1 MLRSDG
7 SLRLVTP
14 TKAAGYAGLGGDAF
28 LDAVFAARD
37 LDQIEGLWR
46 ADEPTLRVR
55 LSPRIA
61 ALDDP
66 TISDLFLDEV
76 LDGQGADPVAAA
88 IVGGMSSGHPRL
100 TPPGVERL
108 VTRLTD
114 DAVLPAGYQQRRAAL
129 VTWGLGQKGAA
140 ADEFARRVATAEFAL
155 PDPALR
161 QAAYARAR
169 ASKTLATA
177 MAGDLDAQ
185 LREEQSTVTWL
196 RSYEFVD
203 EVLTGLPPVPAKVK
217 GLVSTLLRH
226 TPVYFGNPG
235 FSEPFA
241 SLAVGYAVPTLEE
254 VLAGGALSG
263 PGMTAVI
270 RLVDQIPDLT
280 TRRRLFLLAVTFQSH
295 LYPLPDQVSQWTEDD
310 WAFRLD
316 AILETEGT
324 RPPNIVALMTQAPP
338 ELSPRITALGGKYD
352 HAAEPPIMSA
362 VVAQIQR
369 HMGQIDPT
377 DFESVAA
384 AYPWPASVTDEVGLA
399 YLLALLEAMNDAGG
413 RLSAVAAGLATGR
426 LVPAL
431 APKLLLVSQSA
442 ELLHRPEMTPA
453 LIRSVSPVLYD
464 ERPDEFF
471 AAVRSNQDAAFSI
484 DLAAGMA
491 SRSPRAAFSNAAA
504 AYDGLDDASREEL
517 LALLEAHAEPEHEPA
532 VARYVSDTKP
542 AARPRRVR
550 AIALVGR
557 LLPKGGTVPD
567 YLKAALGASHKPIL
581 DTALAAIGTA
591 QPRDPEMARELRQ
604 IAAVDGPVAG
614 AARKTLDAM
623 TAAYLAD
630 LDEPIDIARRRDTL
644 ALLGAAA
651 RRECVPALLGHV
663 GENTPE
669 DEPLVH
675 RSAAEALA
683 EAAAHQKFEP
693 ADVDLLGRVIEEE
706 GDTHAREALGNALAR
721 AVLGEEAAINVLYDE
736 FLGRAPSGKHTPDAL
751 FGPEKAPLIRAL
763 TLYHSDAAWGEKGW
777 PGAILQLD
785 LIAEK
790 LTRAAYRFVG
800 TSPAIQA
807 QIANDP
813 REPDYGSLLTS
824 LQGKLGKAEGPLRTL
839 HMLRSSHT
847 EYPHSGKKPT
857 QATMTTA
864 LESFRLAV
872 PILVGVIEQNA

>member
-1 MLRSDG
+1 M
-7 SLRLVTP
+7 TP

-46 ADEPTLRVR
+46 ADEPALRVR
-55 LSPRIA
+55 LAPRIA
-61 ALDDP
+61 ALGDP
-66 TISDLFLDEV
+66 TISDLLLDEV
-76 LDGQGADPVAAA
+76 LDGPGAELVATA
-88 IVGGMSSGHPRL
+88 IVGGMSSGRPRL
-100 TPPGVERL
+100 TPAGVERL
-108 VTRLTD
+108 VTRLAD

-129 VTWGLGQKGAA
+129 IAWALGQKGAA
-140 ADEFARRVATAEFAL
+140 ADQFARKVATAEIAL

-161 QAAYARAR
+161 LAAYERAR
-169 ASKTLATA
+169 ANKALATA
-177 MAGDLDAQ
+177 MAGDLEAQ
-185 LREEQSTVTWL
+185 VSEDPSTVTWP
-196 RSYEFVD
+196 RSFEFVND
-203 EVLTGLPPVPAKVK
+203 VLAGVSPVPAKVK
-217 GLVSTLLRH
+217 GLVSTLLRSA
-226 TPVYFGNPG
+226 PVYFGNPDFG
-235 FSEPFA
+235 EPFTG
-241 SLAVGYAVPTLEE
+241 LAVDHAVPTLDEM
-254 VLAGGALSG
+254 LAAGALSG

-270 RLVDQIPDLT
+270 RLVDQIPDLKS
-280 TRRRLFLLAVTFQSH
+280 RRRLFLLAVTAQSH
-295 LYPLPDQVSQWTEDD
+295 LYPLPDQVNQWTTDD

-316 AILETEGT
+316 AILESNGE
-324 RPPNIVALMTQAPP
+324 RPPNIVALMTQAPS
-338 ELSPRITALGGKYD
+338 ELAPRVVALGAKYD
-352 HAAEPPIMSA
+352 HAAEPPIRSA
-362 VVAQIQR
+362 VVTQMTR
-369 HMGQIDPT
+369 HLDQVDAS
-377 DFESVAA
+377 DVDAVAA
-384 AYPWPASVTDEVGLA
+384 IYPWPTSETDADGLE
-399 YLLALLEAMNDAGG
+399 YLSTLLEAINDAGA
-413 RLSAVAAGLATGR
+413 RLAAVAAGLATGR
-426 LVPAL
+426 LSPML

-453 LIRSVSPVLYD
+453 LIRSVSPALYD
-464 ERPDEFF
+464 ERQDEFF

-491 SRSPRAAFSNAAA
+491 SRSPKAAFSNAAF
-504 AYDGLDDASREEL
+504 AYDGLDDAGREEL
-517 LALLEAHAEPEHEPA
+517 LSLLEANAEPEQEPV

-567 YLKAALGASHKPIL
+567 YLTAALGASHKPIL
-581 DTALAAIGTA
+581 DAALAAIGTA
-591 QPRDPEMARELRQ
+591 QPRDPEMARGLRE
-604 IAAVDGPVAG
+604 IASADGPVAG

-623 TAAYLAD
+623 TTAYLAD
-630 LDEPIDIARRRDTL
+630 LDEPIDIARRRETL

-675 RSAAEALA
+675 RSAGEALA
-683 EAAAHQKFEP
+683 EAASHQRFEP
-693 ADVDLLGRVIEEE
+693 ADVDQLGRLIEEE
-706 GDTHAREALGNALAR
+706 GDTQAREALGNALAR

-736 FLGRAPSGKHTPDAL
+736 LLGRPPSGKHTPDAL

-800 TSPAIQA
+800 TSQAIKT

-824 LQGKLGKAEGPLRTL
+824 LQGKLSKAEGPLTTL
-839 HMLRSSHT
+839 HLLRSSHT

-864 LESFRLAV
+864 LEAFRLAA